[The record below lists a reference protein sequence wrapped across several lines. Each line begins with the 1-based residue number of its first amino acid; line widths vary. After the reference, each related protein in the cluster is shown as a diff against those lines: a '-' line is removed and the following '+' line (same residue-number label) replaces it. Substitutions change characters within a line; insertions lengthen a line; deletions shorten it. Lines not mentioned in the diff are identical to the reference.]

1 MGPCDFTFVV
11 LVMCGALG
19 SDDVFGGGGA
29 EVADEVPP
37 LVIVPLVDG
46 LVLLLCAALRA
57 AAHY

>member
-1 MGPCDFTFVV
+1 
-11 LVMCGALG
+11 MCGALG

-46 LVLLLCAALRA
+46 LVLLLFAALRA
-57 AAHY
+57 AARF